1 MIVLLFFLVIIDVI
15 IVAQQRNQ
23 LHKEV
28 MSHMKGDLELI
39 GTFIENPL
47 LKQEYSKVENFLNK
61 WISDHDEILQFRAIM
76 PNGFELVSYR
86 RPDPSDQNYSLRKV
100 VTFEGINPIT
110 LEMVRDASPEEIILG
125 RMRFQLIAGS
135 ILLTIVLGA
144 TIWLIMKR
152 MALAPMEQEIITR
165 RQTEEMLSSSRDT
178 LETLVRERTKELR
191 EANKKLLNQIEERKM
206 ADSKL
211 RTEKVFSET
220 IINSLPGMFYLF
232 DGNGTFRLWNKN
244 MERITEYSAEE
255 IASMKPLDFF
265 EDHVQPLIEE
275 RIKEAFLSGE
285 ASVEAPLKTK
295 SGKKWDYYFTGHLLS
310 INDEHL
316 IVGTGTDITGLK
328 QAEKA
333 LLEREQ
339 RLQTII
345 DTEPE
350 CVKVLAPDGAILE
363 MNASGLAMIEA
374 DSLDQVAGQ
383 FAHNIV
389 APEYRD
395 KFKELINK
403 VCRGQKG
410 SLEFEIDGLKGTR
423 RWLNTHAV
431 PLRDAENKIL
441 GLLGVTRDI
450 TKQKHAE
457 EALRQSEE
465 KFSKAFRSSPTLISI
480 TTVKEGSFID
490 VNNAFLEATGYSRK
504 ELVGNTSQ
512 KLGLWVNP
520 AERDEVI
527 DILQKE
533 GIVKN
538 REIKIQPRS
547 GEVLSVLW
555 SAEKIEIED
564 NPCILAVALDI
575 TERKKLENQ
584 LLHAQ
589 KMEAVGQLAGGIA
602 HDFNNIITAII
613 SYSYLAKNKLKEDD
627 PFNDSIDK
635 ILSLTNRAAQ
645 ITQGL
650 LTFSRKQYVESVP
663 VKLNEILRNV
673 EKILVNFIGE
683 DIDLQVNLTEKDPVI
698 KADRARIEQVLL
710 NLSTN
715 ARDAMPE
722 GGLLKITTELS
733 EMNDIFVKTH
743 GFGKPGTYAL
753 LTVTDT
759 GEGMDAETSQKI
771 FEPFFTTKEIGRGT
785 GLGLATTYGI
795 ITQHNGYIH
804 VYSEPGN
811 GTTFKIYLPEI
822 KTHVE
827 EKTPP
832 EKQSIRGKH
841 ETILL
846 AEDETSVRD
855 SIKYILEE
863 FGYQVITARDGKDAV
878 SKYMYN
884 KDVVNLLILDVV
896 MPKMNG
902 KEAYE
907 EVRKTSPG
915 VKAIFTSGYTSDI
928 MERKG
933 ILDNGVTFISKPI
946 QPENLLSKIREVLD
960 SPA

>member
-1 MIVLLFFLVIIDVI
+1 MIVLLSFLIIIDVI

-28 MSHMKGDLELI
+28 MSHMKGNLELI
-39 GTFIENPL
+39 GTFAEDPL
-47 LKQEYSKVENFLNK
+47 LKQEYAKVENFLNK

-76 PNGFELVSYR
+76 PNDLELVSYR
-86 RPDPSDQNYSLRKV
+86 RPNPSDQTYSLREV
-100 VTFEGINPIT
+100 VTYDGRKLIT
-110 LEMVRDASPEEIILG
+110 LELVRDALPEEIILG
-125 RMRFQLIAGS
+125 KMRFQLIAGS
-135 ILLTIVLGA
+135 ILLTTVLGA
-144 TIWLIMKR
+144 VIWIIMRR

-165 RQTEEMLSSSRDT
+165 RQTEEMLSSARET

-191 EANKKLLNQIEERKM
+191 ETNKKLLNEIEERKKV
-206 ADSKL
+206 DSKL

-275 RIKEAFLSGE
+275 RIKEAFLTGE
-285 ASVEAPLKTK
+285 ASVEAPLISK
-295 SGKKWDYYFTGHLLS
+295 SGKNRDYYFTGHLLS

-316 IVGTGTDITGLK
+316 IVGTGTDITELK
-328 QAEKA
+328 QAEKT
-333 LLEREQ
+333 LIEREE

-350 CVKVLAPDGAILE
+350 CVKVLAPDGTIVE

-374 DSLDQVAGQ
+374 DSIDQAAGKSSYD
-383 FAHNIV
+383 IV
-389 APEYRD
+389 VPEHRD
-395 KFKELINK
+395 KFIELTK
-403 VCRGQKG
+403 RVCSGQKG
-410 SLEFEIDGLKGTR
+410 SLEFEIVGLKGTR

-431 PLRDAENKIL
+431 PLRDSDNKIL

-465 KFSKAFRSSPTLISI
+465 KFSKSFRSSPTLMSI
-480 TTVKEGSFID
+480 TTVKEGRFIE
-490 VNNAFLEATGYSRK
+490 VNDAFLEASGYSRK
-504 ELVGNTSQ
+504 ELVGNTSE

-520 AERDEVI
+520 AERDEAI

-533 GIVKN
+533 GIVRN
-538 REIKIQPRS
+538 REIRIQPRS
-547 GEVLSVLW
+547 AEVLSVLW

-613 SYSYLAKNKLKEDD
+613 SYGYLAKSKLKDED
-627 PFNDSIDK
+627 PFNESIDK

-650 LTFSRKQYVESVP
+650 LAFSRKQYVESVP

-683 DIDLQVNLTEKDPVI
+683 DIELQVNLTEEDPVI
-698 KADRARIEQVLL
+698 KADRARIEQALL
-710 NLSTN
+710 NLATN

-722 GGLLKITTELS
+722 GGLLKITTELF

-759 GEGMDAETSQKI
+759 GEGMDEETRQKI
-771 FEPFFTTKEIGRGT
+771 FEPFFTTKEVGKGT

-795 ITQHNGYIH
+795 IKQHNGYIN
-804 VYSEPGN
+804 VYSEPGS
-811 GTTFKIYLPEI
+811 GATFKIHLPEI
-822 KTHVE
+822 KTAAE
-827 EKTPP
+827 EEMPL
-832 EKQSIRGKH
+832 EKKSMQGRN

-846 AEDETSVRD
+846 AEDESSVRD
-855 SIKYILEE
+855 SIKNILEE
-863 FGYQVITARDGKDAV
+863 FGYQVITALNGKDAV

-884 KDVVNLLILDVV
+884 KKIINLIILDVV
-896 MPKMNG
+896 MPEMNG

-907 EVRKTSPG
+907 EIRKASPD

-928 MERKG
+928 MQRKG
-933 ILDNGVTFISKPI
+933 FLDNGLTFISKPI

-960 SPA
+960 SSA